1 VIKIVTFAFY
11 LFKMILKREGFMKFI
26 VDNMSCQHCVKT
38 ITKAIND
45 IDPKAKVTVDLAKHE
60 VDIENSTISQEAVIV
75 AIDKAGFQFVGV
87 AFG

>member
-1 VIKIVTFAFY
+1 
-11 LFKMILKREGFMKFI
+11 MMKLI

-60 VDIENSTISQEAVIV
+60 VDIEGGTISQEA
-75 AIDKAGFQFVGV
+75 AIQAVNEVGFEFVGISY
-87 AFG
+87 